1 MISVEEA
8 LKIVQANPHSTA
20 VVELPLMASVGKI
33 LAENILADRDFP
45 PFNRVAMDGLA
56 FCFEKIDF
64 QKITIENI
72 QFAGEAQKTLQ
83 DASKGIEVMTGAI
96 LPLGCDTVVRYEDI
110 NIQQDGEVKFASI
123 SIAKEEIVKG
133 QNVHVQGSDR
143 HAGEVLLQKGIKI
156 SPAEIAVMAS
166 VGKSK
171 VQVQSTPKIAIIST
185 GDELVEIDKTPL
197 AYQIRT
203 SNAYML
209 SAALQQIGVEA
220 STFHLIDEEKV
231 LYQKLKEIIATY
243 DILLLSGGVSAGK
256 KDFVPAIL
264 ADLGLEKLF
273 HKVAQK
279 PGKPMWF
286 GKTPTGKIIFALP
299 GNPVS
304 TFLCFCKYVLP
315 TLKSESK
322 HEEVIL
328 DKDIIFKPDLT
339 YFVPVKTYFEAGKMM
354 AKPFLGSGSA
364 DFANLTDCDGFVE
377 LPAQKQIFKAGEV
390 FSFVRFRGL

>member
-8 LKIVQANPHSTA
+8 LKIVLANQHETTVSE
-20 VVELPLMASVGKI
+20 VPLLSCVGRI
-33 LAENILADRDFP
+33 LAENIYADRDFP

-56 FCFEKIDF
+56 FCFDEVDL
-64 QKITIENI
+64 QKIAIENI
-72 QFAGEAQKTLQ
+72 QFAGEAQKILQ
-83 DASKGIEVMTGAI
+83 DISKGIEVMTGAI
-96 LPLGCDTVVRYEDI
+96 LPLGCDTVLRYEDF
-110 NIQQDGEVKFASI
+110 NIQQDGEIKFACI
-123 SIAKEEIVKG
+123 SIPNEEIKKG
-133 QNVHVQGSDR
+133 QNVHLQGSDR
-143 HAGEVLLQKGIKI
+143 KAEEVLLQKGIKI
-156 SPAEIAVMAS
+156 SPAEIAVMAT
-166 VGKSK
+166 VGKSIVK
-171 VQVQSTPKIAIIST
+171 VQNTPKIALIST
-185 GDELVEIDKTPL
+185 GDELVDIEETPL

-209 SAALQQIGVEA
+209 AAALQQIGVEA
-220 STFHLIDEEKV
+220 ATFHLADEEKV
-231 LYQKLKEIIATY
+231 LYQKLKEIIDSF

-264 ADLGLEKLF
+264 TDLGLEKLF

-286 GKTPTGKIIFALP
+286 GKTKTGKIIFALP

-315 TLKSESK
+315 TLNSEIK

-328 DKDIIFKPDLT
+328 DRDIIFKPDLT

-377 LPAQKQIFKAGEV
+377 LPAEKQVFKAGEV
-390 FSFVRFRGL
+390 FGFVKFR